1 MAAPTMTAQ
10 GINREMHCATVKFT
24 WVATADATTANS
36 DVIVPAGAQI
46 ISVGVRAGAT
56 GEAVPTTGTAITV
69 LVGGTAVSAV
79 VNRSGN
85 YDAVG
90 DSYTQAAL
98 FYTDAGRDN
107 GAIGILTSG
116 VHDVG
121 NTYVTVCY
129 VV

>member
-1 MAAPTMTAQ
+1 MAAPTMAAQ
-10 GINREMHCATVKFT
+10 GINREVHCATALFT
-24 WVATADATTANS
+24 WVATANATTANS
-36 DVIVPAGAQI
+36 TVIVPAGAQI
-46 ISVGVRAGAT
+46 LSIGVRAGAT
-56 GEAVPTTGTAITV
+56 GEAVPSTGTNITV
-69 LVGGTAVSAV
+69 LVGGTAVSAAV
-79 VNRSGN
+79 VRADS
-85 YDAVG
+85 YHAVG

-107 GAIGILTSG
+107 GAIGVLTAG

>member
-1 MAAPTMTAQ
+1 MPNPTMASQ
-10 GINREMHCATVKFT
+10 GINREMHCATAKFT
-24 WVATADATTANS
+24 WVATGAATYTS
-36 DVIVPAGAQI
+36 TTIIPAGAQI
-46 ISVGVRAGAT
+46 ISVAVRAGAT
-56 GEAVPTTGTAITV
+56 GEAVPSTGTAITV
-69 LVGGTAVSAV
+69 LVGGVAVSASV
-79 VNRSGN
+79 TRVSN

-107 GAIGILTSG
+107 GAIGVLTTG
-116 VHDVG
+116 IHNAG

>member
-1 MAAPTMTAQ
+1 MANPTMASQ
-10 GINREMHCATVKFT
+10 GINREVHCATTKFT
-24 WVATADATTANS
+24 WVATAAATYTS
-36 DVIVPAGAQI
+36 TTIIPAGAQI
-46 ISVGVRAGAT
+46 ISVAVRAGAT

-69 LVGGTAVSAV
+69 LVGGVAVSAA

-98 FYTDAGRDN
+98 FYTDASRDN
-107 GAIGILTSG
+107 GAIGVTTTG